1 MAGQL
6 QFDLVS
12 PERLLVSEPV
22 DMVIVPGADGDFGA
36 LPEHSNLISLL
47 RPGVIYVYK
56 NGAQAERI
64 FVRGGF
70 AEVTATGCTV
80 LAEQAQPVQ
89 EIDRAAAE
97 KAVSDAREDVED
109 AKDDVARAAAAA
121 ALEIAQARL
130 AAATEPSAY

>member
-1 MAGQL
+1 MAAQL

-12 PERLLVSEPV
+12 PERLLLSEPV
-22 DMVIVPGADGDFGA
+22 DMVIVPGTEGDFGA

-56 NGAQAERI
+56 NGERAERI
-64 FVRGGF
+64 FVGGGF
-70 AEVTATGCTV
+70 AEVTATGCTI
-80 LAEQAQPVQ
+80 LAEQAQPVG

-97 KAVSDAREDVED
+97 QAVSDAREDVED
-109 AKDDVARAAAAA
+109 AKDDVARAVAAA